1 MNDLEEAE
9 KVGEMMSVETIIY
22 FFTGMLMI
30 PLLYVII
37 DFLSDFIAD
46 CVLRIT
52 GARKGGRKDV
62 R

>member
-1 MNDLEEAE
+1 
-9 KVGEMMSVETIIY
+9 MMSVETIIY